1 MATSVTYSID
11 FKMTPKI
18 FPILEMCIENGVSLG
33 YSRAFKHNDTPT
45 EKTIKENIFRA
56 IIEEL
61 DQWFD
66 ISENNKPS

>member
-1 MATSVTYSID
+1 
-11 FKMTPKI
+11 MTPKI
-18 FPILEMCIENGVSLG
+18 FPVLEMCIDNGVSLG

-45 EKTIKENIFRA
+45 EVSIKANIYRA

-66 ISENNKPS
+66 MHEDNKSS

>member
-1 MATSVTYSID
+1 
-11 FKMTPKI
+11 MTPKI
-18 FPILEMCIENGVSLG
+18 FPLLEMCIDNGVRLG

-45 EKTIKENIFRA
+45 EVAIKENIFRA

-66 ISENNKPS
+66 MHENNKPP